1 MNYTKWQSRMYVYT
15 VPCSCR
21 YIDVWKHA
29 HQLEAVPYFV
39 AYLWSGQNPEQYF
52 QKCISKKFA
61 ELNHNPSLARRKTL
75 TSGLHTSDFKHPHVS
90 DFLFAGVVDSVN
102 VRFQLKLVEERERQ
116 RGLESRRSSSQF
128 GHGNT
133 LYFICFFFRAVSRN
147 FLAKR

>member
-1 MNYTKWQSRMYVYT
+1 M
-15 VPCSCR
+15 C
-21 YIDVWKHA
+21 
-29 HQLEAVPYFV
+29 
-39 AYLWSGQNPEQYF
+39 
-52 QKCISKKFA
+52 A
-61 ELNHNPSLARRKTL
+61 ELNHNPRRKTL

-133 LYFICFFFRAVSRN
+133 LYFLCFFFPCCLPQLPRKKIDHIVVLDNQWLLSTEN
-147 FLAKR
+147 TYSVAKSAT